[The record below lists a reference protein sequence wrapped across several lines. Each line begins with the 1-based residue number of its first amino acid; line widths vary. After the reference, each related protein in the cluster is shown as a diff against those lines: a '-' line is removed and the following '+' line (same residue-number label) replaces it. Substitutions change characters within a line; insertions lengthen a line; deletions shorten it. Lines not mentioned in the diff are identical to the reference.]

1 MWENEKSASFC
12 ARQSS
17 RVWMVEVQTADFK
30 VLRSADSTGTQCV
43 VARGTVGSFEVIGMF
58 VKLTSTTLAGA
69 SGVDATT
76 HYNVNKTLRSAAQ
89 RSAFI

>member
-43 VARGTVGSFEVIGMF
+43 VARGTVGSF
-58 VKLTSTTLAGA
+58 
-69 SGVDATT
+69 
-76 HYNVNKTLRSAAQ
+76 
-89 RSAFI
+89 